1 MIITLYYITDNDS
14 LSSMYLIDIPLTRKV
29 NMITYYIIIL
39 KFRKYFANK
48 DITLHNPIYVT

>member
-29 NMITYYIIIL
+29 NMITYYIIYLNLGNIL
-39 KFRKYFANK
+39 RTK
-48 DITLHNPIYVT
+48 I

>member
-29 NMITYYIIIL
+29 NMITYYIIYLNLGNIL
-39 KFRKYFANK
+39 RSK